1 MQGRYHAGYELIS
14 NIVRGEIEWFF
25 FKKKNTNCV
34 GGKSVSVVV
43 VHSLSNFEFLHPLR
57 TNAFT
62 VVSQDQIT

>member
-14 NIVRGEIEWFF
+14 NIVRGEIEFF
-25 FKKKNTNCV
+25 LKKTTNCV